1 MIKAVYRVSAV
12 TEQALKITVL
22 PSDLFRK
29 EIKDPSSRFI
39 LTWWINRGPFPH
51 ECDTRTTKPVSTRLT
66 HDQEQQKGTFGVRNS
81 LSCAKD
87 PVKKCGPF
95 WMNDGDN

>member
-22 PSDLFRK
+22 SSDLFRK

-66 HDQEQQKGTFGVRNS
+66 HDQEQQKRDLWSTKFFVMCQR
-81 LSCAKD
+81 SC
-87 PVKKCGPF
+87 KKM
-95 WMNDGDN
+95 WTILDERRR